1 MKTNNF
7 LGRDWL
13 DPEFS
18 YSKEEWETLMDVGF
32 ELKRRF
38 ALGQDTSGI
47 LKGKTLFTM
56 FFNQSLRTRS
66 TFDAGIQQLG
76 GYHCSLEPGKTYTP
90 ARKGFDIP
98 YKTERIKDVSEM
110 LSRVGDA
117 IAIRMYGPPAGWNY
131 GFAHATMQEFAESS
145 ACPIINMECD
155 KYHPCQA
162 LADVMTIKEK
172 FGQFKGVNLTMS
184 FAYSGSIEKPRA
196 VPQSVILA
204 ASLMGMNVTLAHPE
218 GYDLDPDIIEKCKQ
232 NAQQYDGSFKI
243 TNNFDEGFEGAHVVY
258 PKAWGAHTCFNYY
271 DPETGKK
278 IKDQDHTEAERVNKL
293 AEGWMTTQKQMD
305 LIDKNGVYMHCL
317 PADRGQEVTDEVID
331 GPQSVVIDEAE
342 NRLHA
347 HKAIMAL
354 LMGGR
359 L

>member
-1 MKTNNF
+1 MKTSNF
-7 LGRDWL
+7 LGRDWIEPEL
-13 DPEFS
+13 D
-18 YSKEEWETLMDVGF
+18 YSREEWKTLMDIGF

-38 ALGQDTSGI
+38 ALGQDTTDI
-47 LKGKTLFTM
+47 LKSKTLFTM

-76 GYHCSLEPGKTYTP
+76 GIHSSLEPGKTYTP

-98 YKTERIKDVSEM
+98 YETERISDVARM

-117 IAIRMYGPPAGWNY
+117 IAIRMYGPPSGWNY
-131 GFAHATMQEFAESS
+131 GFSDETIKEFAYY
-145 ACPIINMECD
+145 ADCPIINMESD

-162 LADVMTIKEK
+162 LADLMTIKEK
-172 FGQFKGVNLTMS
+172 FGSFKGKKLTMS

-204 ASLMGMNVTLAHPE
+204 STLMGMDVTLAHPE
-218 GYDLDPDIIEKCKQ
+218 GYDLDPTVIEKCKA
-232 NAQQYDGSFKI
+232 NAGQYDGSFKI
-243 TNNFDEGFEGAHVVY
+243 TNDFDEGFEGADIVY
-258 PKAWGAHTCFNYY
+258 PKSWGSHTCFNYY
-271 DPETGKK
+271 DEETGKK
-278 IKDQDHTEAERVNKL
+278 IKDQDHDEARRVNEL
-293 AEGWMTTQKQMD
+293 AKGWMTTQKQMD
-305 LIDKNGVYMHCL
+305 KVNKNGVYMHCL

>member
-1 MKTNNF
+1 MKTSNF

-38 ALGQDTSGI
+38 ALGQDTSDV
-47 LKGKTLFTM
+47 LKSKTLFTM

-76 GYHCSLEPGKTYTP
+76 GFHCSLEPGKTYTP

-131 GFAHATMQEFAESS
+131 GFAHATMQEFAESA

-155 KYHPCQA
+155 KFHPCQA

-172 FGQFKGVNLTMS
+172 FGQFKGLNLTMS

-218 GYDLDPDIIEKCKQ
+218 GYDLDPAIIEKCKQ
-232 NAQQYDGSFKI
+232 NAAQYDGSFKI

-258 PKAWGAHTCFNYY
+258 PKAWGAHTCFNYF

-278 IKDQDHTEAERVNKL
+278 IKDQDHAEAERVNKL
-293 AEGWMTTQKQMD
+293 ATDWMTTQKQMD

-347 HKAIMAL
+347 HKAIMTL

>member
-1 MKTNNF
+1 MKTSNF
-7 LGRDWL
+7 LGRDWIE
-13 DPEFS
+13 PEID
-18 YSKEEWETLMDVGF
+18 YTREEWETLMDIGF

-38 ALGQDTSGI
+38 AMGQDTTDI
-47 LKGKTLFTM
+47 LKSKTLFTM

-76 GYHCSLEPGKTYTP
+76 GFHSSLEPGKTYTP
-90 ARKGFDIP
+90 ARKGYDIP
-98 YKTERIKDVSEM
+98 YKTERISDVARM

-117 IAIRMYGPPAGWNY
+117 IAIRMYGPPSGWNY
-131 GFAHATMQEFAESS
+131 GFSDETIKEFAHY
-145 ACPIINMECD
+145 ADCPIINMESD

-162 LADVMTIKEK
+162 LADLMTIKEK
-172 FGQFKGVNLTMS
+172 FGSFKGKKLTMS

-204 ASLMGMNVTLAHPE
+204 STLMGMDVTLAHPE
-218 GYDLDPDIIEKCKQ
+218 GYDLDPNVISKCEE
-232 NAQQYDGSFKI
+232 NAKQYDGKFKI
-243 TNNFDEGFEGAHVVY
+243 TNDFNEGFEGADIVY
-258 PKAWGAHTCFNYY
+258 PKSWGAHTCFNYY
-271 DPETGKK
+271 DEETGKK
-278 IKDQDHTEAERVNKL
+278 IKDQDHDEAKRVNEL
-293 AEGWMTTQKQMD
+293 AKDWMTTRDQMD

-347 HKAIMAL
+347 HKTIMAL
-354 LMGGR
+354 IMGGR